1 MESSLSNLQNLD
13 LKNSTA
19 DDVRKMLVQLPVSFL
34 TFKILPNVVISRAR
48 KGRDYRT
55 AKETTYCPIEYCKN
69 IQRATLANDTM
80 FYGVLSDDQEH
91 LENARAIC
99 VSECSALARSGR
111 ESVGREYFCI
121 SQWLVKEP
129 LNVVSFIAD
138 NTYEDVVDN
147 ALLNQL
153 RALFIKNHQ
162 NDYSLESIELARY
175 ISKDFSKLVVD
186 NHDYLISATLANDC
200 IHGMGYDGIVY
211 PSVQLGGQ
219 AGLNIA
225 LSPTAVDEKLDFWRV
240 LGHGYYKNKEHGIVR
255 IERVSVNGQP
265 FQMVENITDECIC
278 KELNVTQLENLKI
291 WD

>member
-48 KGRDYRT
+48 KGRDFKT
-55 AKETTYCPIEYCKN
+55 AKETTYCPVAHCKN
-69 IQRATLANDTM
+69 IQRATLANDSM

-99 VSECSALARSGR
+99 VSECSALARSGK
-111 ESVGREYFCI
+111 ESIGREYFCI

-138 NTYEDVVDN
+138 NTYENVVDN

-162 NDYSLESIELARY
+162 NDYSLESVELARY
-175 ISKDFSKLVVD
+175 ISKEFSKLVVD
-186 NHDYLISATLANDC
+186 NYEYLISATLANDC

-225 LSPTAVDEKLDFWRV
+225 LSPAAVDAKLDFFRV
-240 LGHGYYKNKEHGIVR
+240 LEHGYYKNKEQGIVR
-255 IERVSVNGQP
+255 IERVSINGQP
-265 FQMVENITDECIC
+265 FQMVENITEECIC
-278 KELNVTQLENLKI
+278 EKLNISRIDDLRI